1 MDELI
6 AELEVLLEEYLDL
19 EQMANDS
26 ASSWRHTDSHLSHS
40 YGVAANAYSWAAVL
54 LRRVLD
60 GQEKQA
66 SEG

>member
-40 YGVAANAYSWAAVL
+40 
-54 LRRVLD
+54 
-60 GQEKQA
+60 
-66 SEG
+66 